1 MEVFVKTLTGK
12 TIALDVEP
20 SDTIETVKQK
30 VQVVEGSCS
39 DQHLLFFAERKL
51 EDNCTLSECEVH
63 RDSTLELV
71 TRFPRDIRI
80 SIATLTGKIIIL
92 YVRPSETIVHVKQS
106 IQGRHGIPLDRQH
119 LIFLGNQLE
128 DGRTVL
134 DYNIQ
139 KDSTLNLILGK
150 VAGMPIFVESLSG
163 WTYMMDLEPSD
174 TIANLKQKI
183 QDKDGIPPDHQRLIF
198 AGKQLEDDRTLSDY
212 NIQDEATLQLKLH
225 FARDIM
231 QIFIDTPTGK
241 TITLDVERSDTIEV
255 VKYMIQE
262 KEGIP
267 PDQQRLLIDGWYLG
281 DGNILSEY
289 NIVRGMQLQLI
300 LRPLG
305 MQIFVKTVAGKI
317 ITLDVEPFDTIEIV
331 KQKIQIKE
339 GIIPPGE
346 HQLFFAGSQLQDS
359 QTLSECEVHRDS
371 TLEQEIQLPGGMQIF
386 IKSLAGKT
394 LTLDVKPSDTIA
406 NVKDKIQIK
415 FGIPSDRNRMIFAGK
430 PLEDDHTLSDYNI
443 QKNTTLNV
451 IVDNLEGVSIFVMCM
466 TGNSYMIDV
475 ELSDTIAI
483 VKQKIQI
490 KEGIILP
497 GEHQLFF
504 AGKLLQDSQTLSECE
519 VHRDST
525 LEQEIR
531 LPGGMQIFIKT
542 LTGKIITLYVE
553 PFDTIE
559 NVKQSIQDKEGIPAD
574 HQRLIFAGKQLA
586 NDRSLLDYNIQE
598 GSILHVFLNL
608 GSYIEIS
615 VKMLTGSILAVDV
628 CHSDTIEVVK
638 DKIQD
643 KIGFPPVRQRLIF
656 GDSYLG
662 DGNILSEYNITVAGK
677 IITLDVEPF
686 DTIEIVKQKIQIK
699 EGIILPDQQRLN
711 FAGS

>member
-1 MEVFVKTLTGK
+1 
-12 TIALDVEP
+12 
-20 SDTIETVKQK
+20 
-30 VQVVEGSCS
+30 
-39 DQHLLFFAERKL
+39 
-51 EDNCTLSECEVH
+51 
-63 RDSTLELV
+63 
-71 TRFPRDIRI
+71 
-80 SIATLTGKIIIL
+80 
-92 YVRPSETIVHVKQS
+92 
-106 IQGRHGIPLDRQH
+106 
-119 LIFLGNQLE
+119 
-128 DGRTVL
+128 
-134 DYNIQ
+134 
-139 KDSTLNLILGK
+139 
-150 VAGMPIFVESLSG
+150 
-163 WTYMMDLEPSD
+163 MMDLEPSD

-281 DGNILSEY
+281 D
-289 NIVRGMQLQLI
+289 
-300 LRPLG
+300 
-305 MQIFVKTVAGKI
+305 VAGKI

-451 IVDNLEGVSIFVMCM
+451 IVDNLE
-466 TGNSYMIDV
+466 
-475 ELSDTIAI
+475 
-483 VKQKIQI
+483 
-490 KEGIILP
+490 
-497 GEHQLFF
+497 
-504 AGKLLQDSQTLSECE
+504 
-519 VHRDST
+519 
-525 LEQEIR
+525 
-531 LPGGMQIFIKT
+531 
-542 LTGKIITLYVE
+542 
-553 PFDTIE
+553 
-559 NVKQSIQDKEGIPAD
+559 
-574 HQRLIFAGKQLA
+574 
-586 NDRSLLDYNIQE
+586 
-598 GSILHVFLNL
+598 
-608 GSYIEIS
+608 
-615 VKMLTGSILAVDV
+615 
-628 CHSDTIEVVK
+628 
-638 DKIQD
+638 
-643 KIGFPPVRQRLIF
+643 
-656 GDSYLG
+656 
-662 DGNILSEYNITVAGK
+662 
-677 IITLDVEPF
+677 
-686 DTIEIVKQKIQIK
+686 
-699 EGIILPDQQRLN
+699 
-711 FAGS
+711 